1 MPKAPVLICLCQHP
15 RRGPA
20 QVLLSSLHPSLLRNA
35 SLTSLDLSD
44 NPLGPG
50 VGVAMSHVL
59 GISDSLTDLD
69 LTRCQ
74 VRLAH
79 MV

>member
-1 MPKAPVLICLCQHP
+1 M
-15 RRGPA
+15 
-20 QVLLSSLHPSLLRNA
+20 LLSSLHPSLLRNA

-59 GISDSLTDLD
+59 GISDSLRDLD

-74 VRLAH
+74 VRLDFGSRS
-79 MV
+79 VPRERSTLERLRS